1 VDKVDKL
8 ETDPVQ
14 MYLMQMSEIPLL
26 THLQETTAARRIERT
41 RKKYR
46 HLLLSANYILQATVS
61 LLKKVRDGGVRLER
75 AVEVS
80 TADARQKRALLG
92 RLAPNLHTVQALL
105 RANRADYRIAVSKR
119 QPMAH
124 RREAWRRLVNR
135 SGKAARLVE
144 ELRLRMEALQ
154 PIVRNLQESAQQI
167 ERLYQQRDAA
177 EATPEEQS
185 LAAERRSQTLRMM
198 WATLETPA
206 TLRRR
211 IARILWL
218 QRKYETARQELV
230 AGNLRLVVSVARRYR
245 NRGVSFLDLIQEG
258 NTGLIRAADKF
269 EHARGFRFSTYAT
282 WWIRQAITRAIADVG
297 RTIRIPV
304 HMTDKMGKVQGVAQ
318 HLSQTMGCKPS
329 LEETAVAAG
338 MSFDETTRALRM
350 LRPPL
355 SLDQPVDEQNA
366 NYLGEILEDHR
377 REDPLREI
385 NRDSLHSHIADA
397 LEALEYRERE
407 ILRLRFGLS
416 DGYPYTLSE
425 VGRIFSV
432 TRERVRQIELGALRK
447 LQQPSH
453 AKRLSVFLDYPLV
466 GPVMEGIS

>member
-1 VDKVDKL
+1 VDKL

-26 THLQETTAARRIERT
+26 THREETAAARRIART
-41 RKKYR
+41 RKR
-46 HLLLSANYILQATVS
+46 FRQVLLSANYVLRGTVS
-61 LLKKVRDGGVRLER
+61 LLKKVRDGNVRLER
-75 AVEVS
+75 AIEVS
-80 TADARQKRALLG
+80 TADARQKRQILG

-105 RANRADYRIAVSKR
+105 RKNWADYAIALHKHH
-119 QPMAH
+119 PAAK
-124 RREAWRRLVNR
+124 RREAWRRLVIR
-135 SGKAARLVE
+135 SSKAARLVE

-154 PIVRNLQESAQQI
+154 PMLRNLQEAAQHV
-167 ERLYQQRDAA
+167 ESLQRQLPAA
-177 EATPEEQS
+177 ASGSDCESP
-185 LAAERRSQTLRMM
+185 AERRQQAHRMLCAAM
-198 WATLETPA
+198 ESPA

-211 IARILWL
+211 IARLIWL
-218 QRKYETARQELV
+218 QRKYEAARQELV

-282 WWIRQAITRAIADVG
+282 WWIRQAITRSIADVG

-318 HLSQTMGCKPS
+318 HLSQTKGGRPS
-329 LEETAVAAG
+329 IEETAEAAG
-338 MSFDETTRALRM
+338 MSVDETARAFRM

-385 NRDSLHSHIADA
+385 NRDSLHSRISDA

-416 DGYPYTLSE
+416 DGYSYTLSE

-432 TRERVRQIELGALRK
+432 TRERVRQIELNALRK

-453 AKRLSVFLDYPLV
+453 AKRLSAFLDYPLI
-466 GPVMEGIS
+466 GPVMEGVS